1 MVLNNSKNSIQYEII
16 DGYDYIYTEKSN
28 LFRINDMSYRYTDN
42 AIKNDAVHR
51 LTQIVSLKGN
61 KYILD
66 IELDEL
72 VESLSTFYT
81 REIITLQESDIDYE
95 KKDQSINLGAIN
107 KRYYSANSTHLARN
121 GSIYSFTIPVFGHI
135 DDLRKDRFFRRQK
148 PHGVLKENFIEV
160 KYFIPDIEAQKI
172 DIQEMFDS
180 NLELIKIA
188 VIEINKNI
196 EEINLKVKPI
206 IKECII
212 KKQEEIRPL
221 EDLKKTIKYP
231 LKKNAAVPETFP
243 IPLTKKEIKIP
254 QINNDIDNIIQE
266 PIIDLPDYNHILK
279 ICSDMA
285 LVMERTPSVFEKIDE
300 EDLRIHF
307 LVQLNGHYEGT
318 ATGETFNLGGKT
330 DILIRK
336 DNNNLF
342 IGECKYWHGQKQY
355 SETIDQLLN
364 YVTYRD
370 TKTAILVFVRNKDFS
385 NVLNEI
391 QETTP
396 KHENFVQQD
405 ASYHSPISSA
415 YRYVLKNKNDKDKKF
430 LLTVMAFHI
439 PEKQ

>member
-1 MVLNNSKNSIQYEII
+1 LVLNSQNKAQYEIL
-16 DGYDYIYTEKSN
+16 DGYNYIYTEKTN
-28 LFRINDMSYRYTDN
+28 LFCINYVNDN
-42 AIKNDAVHR
+42 YNENSIRRSIEHK
-51 LTQIVSLKGN
+51 LTSLVNQNGN
-61 KYILD
+61 RYILNTD
-66 IELDEL
+66 LDQL
-72 VESLSTFYT
+72 IDALAGDHT
-81 REIITLQESDIDYE
+81 REIIDIKEEEIYHE
-95 KKDQSINLGAIN
+95 IKDQKINLQNIN
-107 KRYYSANSTHLARN
+107 KTHHSGNTTYLGIN
-121 GSIYSFTIPVFGHI
+121 GSLFIFTIPVSGHVEEFKK
-135 DDLRKDRFFRRQK
+135 LKYFRRK
-148 PHGVLKENFIEV
+148 KAYGVLKENCIEV
-160 KYFIPDIEAQKI
+160 KYYIPENEANNI
-172 DIQEMFDS
+172 DVQTEFND
-180 NLELIKIA
+180 NLVLIKNTI
-188 VIEINKNI
+188 VDINQKI

-206 IKECII
+206 IKECIL
-212 KKQEEIRPL
+212 KKREEITPL
-221 EDLKKTIKYP
+221 ENLKKTIKYP
-231 LKKNAAVPETFP
+231 LKKNPAVPETFP
-243 IPLTKKEIKIP
+243 VPLNKKEIKIP
-254 QINNDIDNIIQE
+254 QASNDIENIIQE
-266 PIIDLPDYNHILK
+266 PIIELLDYNHILK